1 MVKGAEYW
9 LKSAVEETGVAC
21 VVDWALRRTT
31 CTVAPTCD
39 GKLIVIISVLAVPCL
54 LRRRVAK
61 KHVSR
66 CSLSSGVVHASGVV
80 QADMLVGIKAST
92 QYVASWWCRV
102 VPGMHHV
109 LADVA
114 VVTDHVTG
122 VLACQDDRKCA
133 LFCGQ
138 LA

>member
-31 CTVAPTCD
+31 CTVAPTCG

-54 LRRRVAK
+54 LRRRVAEK
-61 KHVSR
+61 QVSR
-66 CSLSSGVVHASGVV
+66 CSLSSGVV

-114 VVTDHVTG
+114 VVTNHVTG
-122 VLACQDDRKCA
+122 VLACHDDRKCA